1 MRMMRAFVPAVL
13 LSIPSAAYAVDSQG
27 AMFVGGTVS
36 EVKPKTEGQAIVTD
50 PDAYE
55 FVAKKG
61 GGKIRIPWKNI
72 DTIEYGQ
79 NASRRIKSAILLSP
93 LALFH
98 KARKHMVSLSYKDEQ
113 GVDQAIVLEIGKNN
127 YRTSLAALKAKSG
140 KVVACQDEDAAKQMG
155 GGCAVLPPADEAKK

>member
-1 MRMMRAFVPAVL
+1 MKMYVALAALSFSVVP
-13 LSIPSAAYAVDSQG
+13 IAALAVDSQG
-27 AMFVGGTVS
+27 AMFVGGTVAGIT
-36 EVKPKTEGQAIVTD
+36 PKTEGQVIVTD

-61 GGKIRIPWKNI
+61 GGKIRIPWKSI
-72 DTIEYGQ
+72 ESIEYGQ

-98 KARKHMVSLSYKDEQ
+98 KARKHMVSLAYKDEQ
-113 GVDQAIVLEIGKNN
+113 GADQAIVLEIGKNN

-140 KVVACQDEDAAKQMG
+140 KTIACQDEDAAKQMG
-155 GGCAVLPPADEAKK
+155 GGCDILPPSENDKK